1 MDEHSTFYKRLV
13 EMSTTRDKLYQHF
26 GPILIE
32 ALAEILIEE
41 INILREKLNLQPR
54 TKQQL
59 INALK
64 AKNDILPPYDWM
76 KEEPPE

>member
-1 MDEHSTFYKRLV
+1 MN
-13 EMSTTRDKLYQHF
+13 TTRDKLYQHF

-32 ALAEILIEE
+32 ALADILLKE
-41 INILREKLNLQPR
+41 INILREELNLQPR

-64 AKNDILPPYDWM
+64 AKNDTLPLYDWM
-76 KEEPPE
+76 KKEPTP